1 MIIKLDKNK
10 KKIKT
15 IKTRWSQAIVIAI
28 SLNVIF
34 IGTKLLP
41 GNEIQSV
48 RAEMRWT
55 KIGLD

>member
-34 IGTKLLP
+34 IGTKLLL

-55 KIGLD
+55 KIGLE